1 MFQHGPSAFDPRLNA
16 IAEQLRAIEKQLGGI
31 SKTASDRAAATAS
44 SPGTQFTEARRR
56 GPVLSR
62 SQRSIGSNTSTNNH
76 FRNSFF
82 GKPL

>member
-44 SPGTQFTEARRR
+44 SRRHAIYGGQAARPRTQ
-56 GPVLSR
+56 
-62 SQRSIGSNTSTNNH
+62 SISAKYWQQHVN
-76 FRNSFF
+76 
-82 GKPL
+82 K